1 MKVGKAEQSA
11 LAVTMMDSYNHGY
24 AKAVLDV
31 YEYFMNHS
39 YNLKY
44 QRLYNQK
51 GIEMILRQLVENR
64 QELRMYGDVRLLYN
78 PKEKTMRSEKD
89 LLRERGQ
96 IDPEFEEF
104 KKNFDKEMSGTEI
117 QQDIDHLKNGSKV

>member
-1 MKVGKAEQSA
+1 
-11 LAVTMMDSYNHGY
+11 MMDSYNHGY
-24 AKAVLDV
+24 SKAVLDV

-39 YNLKY
+39 YSLKY

-64 QELRMYGDVRLLYN
+64 QELRMYGDVKLLYN

-89 LLRERGQ
+89 VLRERGR

-117 QQDIDHLKNGSKV
+117 QRDIDSLKNGSKA